1 MPAQH
6 CRHYYYC
13 SMLTIMITIII
24 ISLLGLW
31 SLLQIEGQIS
41 QDFRAQKVVSPLV
54 LGLGTGQHPA
64 WRKGP
69 HLPSE
74 QKRGL
79 PTARTSPLLPPPAS
93 GQIQT
98 V

>member
-41 QDFRAQKVVSPLV
+41 QDFRAQKVVSLWSW
-54 LGLGTGQHPA
+54 A
-64 WRKGP
+64 
-69 HLPSE
+69 
-74 QKRGL
+74 
-79 PTARTSPLLPPPAS
+79 
-93 GQIQT
+93 
-98 V
+98 